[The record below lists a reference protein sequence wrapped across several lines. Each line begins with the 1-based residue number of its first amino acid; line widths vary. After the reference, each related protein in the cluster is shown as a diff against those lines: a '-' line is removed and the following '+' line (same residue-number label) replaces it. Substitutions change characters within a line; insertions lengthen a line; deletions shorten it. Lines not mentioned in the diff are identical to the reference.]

1 MLMTLNALLPIIL
14 VIAAGYAVARTGL
27 ITGAQWHGVER
38 LAYYVLFPAVLFR
51 TISMVDFSKLPT
63 FGMGASLVATLLT
76 GAVLLLLARKPM
88 EAIWSITGPRFT
100 SIFQGSLRWNAMIAL
115 AIADN
120 VIGKEGL
127 GILAI
132 AMVFMIPLLNIMS
145 ILVLSHYASGTAPSA
160 LKILRDLFTNPFI
173 LSIGAGIIVNLT
185 GLSLPGPID
194 STLEIFGRASLPIG
208 IICVGASLDLS
219 SLRRPGIALTL
230 GTFLRPLLLPL
241 IAFLY
246 TQALGVTG
254 PAQLV
259 VIIACSVPTASN
271 SFILA
276 RQMGGDAKLMAEI
289 ITLQTLT
296 ASATIPLALLIFG

>member
-14 VIAAGYAVARTGL
+14 VIASGYAVARTGL
-27 ITGAQWHGVER
+27 ITGEQWCGIER

-51 TISMVDFSKLPT
+51 TISTVDFSKLPAL
-63 FGMGASLVATLLT
+63 GMGASLVATLLT
-76 GAVLLLLARKPM
+76 AAGLLLLARKPL
-88 EAIWSITGPRFT
+88 EAVWKINGPRFT
-100 SIFQGSLRWNAMIAL
+100 SIFQGTLRWNAMIAL

-120 VIGKEGL
+120 VVGKEGL

-173 LSIGAGIIVNLT
+173 LSIGAGILVNLS
-185 GLSLPGPID
+185 GIALPGALD

-219 SLRRPGIALTL
+219 SLRRPGVALTL
-230 GTFLRPLLLPL
+230 GTFLRPLFLPL
-241 IAFLY
+241 TAFLY
-246 TQALGVTG
+246 TLAFGVSG
-254 PAQLV
+254 PAQMI
-259 VIIACSVPTASN
+259 VIIACSVPAASN
-271 SFILA
+271 SYILA

-296 ASATIPLALLIFG
+296 ASATIPIALLIFG